1 MRHTHSGLVSHTIG
15 APGKQLPG
23 AAIAGLSHSARH
35 RGAGQEFGST
45 IRYGAEWLLASTHT
59 QPVCFTH
66 HNSAQSRVPNWAGP
80 PGSLYFQV
88 NVISSFSLVPAI
100 HTHHSG
106 LNLGWD
112 IASRRQGSNSAVAA
126 CEKSSCLT
134 SGFLSSP
141 RGAAGGC
148 WLVGPSKLLCGATGC
163 SAGGRWLWWP
173 GGDCA
178 SGLAWSAWPGGIR
191 LPSPSRGRP
200 SSSSA
205 RLHCATEC
213 PQWFSF

>member
-1 MRHTHSGLVSHTIG
+1 MRFPDSLPTFEYSPSR
-15 APGKQLPG
+15 GKSPLCF
-23 AAIAGLSHSARH
+23 AK
-35 RGAGQEFGST
+35 
-45 IRYGAEWLLASTHT
+45 
-59 QPVCFTH
+59 QP
-66 HNSAQSRVPNWAGP
+66 
-80 PGSLYFQV
+80 FQV
-88 NVISSFSLVPAI
+88 SIISSFSLIPAI
-100 HTHHSG
+100 HMHHSG

-148 WLVGPSKLLCGATGC
+148 WLVGPSKLLGGA

-178 SGLAWSAWPGGIR
+178 CGLAWSAWPGGIR
-191 LPSPSRGRP
+191 PPSLSRGRP

-205 RLHCATEC
+205 RLHCASVLCTSLC
-213 PQWFSF
+213 QCLGGGGGG